1 MDQEQ
6 EIRQITMFILKGG
19 RITLDMIQKAINK
32 GIENYEKKN
41 GEKSLSTFKK
51 NMNSYQKTE
60 IEKLDRNLFRE
71 ISQKY
76 NLVYS
81 VEFDKKQNLSYVL
94 FNTSVDKIN
103 DLLKEYNEKLEIKNK
118 IKASRKN
125 FINKTKNKTK
135 DTINKV
141 FGKEIKR

>member
-6 EIRQITMFILKGG
+6 EIRQITMFILRGG
-19 RITLDMIQKAINK
+19 RITLDKIQKAINQ
-32 GIENYEKKN
+32 GIENSKNSN
-41 GEKSLSTFKK
+41 GEKSLSEFKK

-60 IEKLDRNLFRE
+60 IENLDRDIFRE
-71 ISQKY
+71 ISKKY

-81 VEFDKKQNLSYVL
+81 VEFDKKQNVSYVL

-118 IKASRKN
+118 IKTSRKN